1 MRKAQTANGD
11 LGRDST
17 QRGYGPSWARVYP
30 APTTFLLRE
39 PLKMSRAQRELSHLA
54 VFPVDSPV
62 YLKPTVTIEPLFC
75 RWLAWS
81 HLLSPAQAAMN
92 ITFRYLPLLQS
103 FVSNPQVHVAAT
115 QDPKMYGGPFVQLT
129 RDDVPQVKE
138 LIATTKRQFS
148 RLLQLAQDIKT
159 LDCTL
164 QDSAKGFSLNDA
176 YSSVP
181 PSLAGMVELM
191 YDLNN
196 HPRIHLIEE
205 LLLAE
210 YGGDLRKGMQ
220 EISLSAPK
228 ESERRFFMSTPRIK
242 SADTLTITTEYSD
255 PALDCLFSM
264 RATPVYLRELEDKF
278 RLTELVTRFGHLFT
292 DLPPESAAPDYAG
305 DEVRIRYF
313 GHACVLI
320 QTAQSTILIDPMF
333 AYGAADEA
341 ADTLC
346 DRLTSSDLPEK
357 IDYVVL
363 THCHQDHFCAEM
375 LLQIRPRIR
384 KIVIPL
390 NNRGSLS
397 DPSMKLCLA
406 QLGFYDVITL
416 GYFDSI
422 SFSDGRVVS
431 IPFPG
436 EHSDLDIYSKQ
447 SIFVEVKGRRLLF
460 LVDSDGWDSMLYQRI
475 AQQILGP
482 ERHVDA
488 LFLGMECNG
497 APLTWLYGPLLSRPI
512 SRRDDD
518 SRRLSGSNYERA
530 LRIIGQ
536 FECSRVYVY
545 AMGQEP
551 WLKHIMGLEYATD
564 SIQLTESNKLVD
576 HCRSEGMV
584 CERLYGSRDLLI

>member
-1 MRKAQTANGD
+1 
-11 LGRDST
+11 
-17 QRGYGPSWARVYP
+17 
-30 APTTFLLRE
+30 
-39 PLKMSRAQRELSHLA
+39 
-54 VFPVDSPV
+54 
-62 YLKPTVTIEPLFC
+62 
-75 RWLAWS
+75 
-81 HLLSPAQAAMN
+81 
-92 ITFRYLPLLQS
+92 
-103 FVSNPQVHVAAT
+103 
-115 QDPKMYGGPFVQLT
+115 
-129 RDDVPQVKE
+129 
-138 LIATTKRQFS
+138 
-148 RLLQLAQDIKT
+148 
-159 LDCTL
+159 
-164 QDSAKGFSLNDA
+164 
-176 YSSVP
+176 
-181 PSLAGMVELM
+181 
-191 YDLNN
+191 
-196 HPRIHLIEE
+196 
-205 LLLAE
+205 
-210 YGGDLRKGMQ
+210 
-220 EISLSAPK
+220 
-228 ESERRFFMSTPRIK
+228 
-242 SADTLTITTEYSD
+242 
-255 PALDCLFSM
+255 
-264 RATPVYLRELEDKF
+264 
-278 RLTELVTRFGHLFT
+278 
-292 DLPPESAAPDYAG
+292 
-305 DEVRIRYF
+305 
-313 GHACVLI
+313 
-320 QTAQSTILIDPMF
+320 
-333 AYGAADEA
+333 
-341 ADTLC
+341 
-346 DRLTSSDLPEK
+346 
-357 IDYVVL
+357 
-363 THCHQDHFCAEM
+363 M